1 MSSFLSLAC
10 INIERTEHLDR
21 VLAFLQKAKPDVV
34 CLQEVYEYDLQK
46 FAEKLGMESA
56 FGQMMLMGRDNKLEP
71 PFLPFGIAL
80 LSRLP
85 MSNLRRSYY
94 HGDEESVQN
103 LLFDGNYQSYYHLV
117 LSATFQ
123 KDEKKF
129 TIGTTHFTWTPD
141 GKADD
146 VQRGE
151 RPPPHRVDVAERV
164 RHGNLA
170 ECVRIVHDR
179 GEEIDGLDDRQ
190 IVTET
195 IDPCVLRMLHPHDK
209 IRIGDERQIFKRFVQ
224 VARTYLT
231 GSPRPVDR
239 FGETHFLT
247 FYQTNFSI
255 IKPHQ

>member
-10 INIERTEHLDR
+10 VNIERTEHLDR

-46 FAEKLGMESA
+46 FAEKLDMESA
-56 FGQMMLMGRDNKLEP
+56 FGQMMCMGRDNKLEP

-146 VQRGE
+146 VQRTHVVGLLKTL
-151 RPPPHRVDVAERV
+151 RSFPD
-164 RHGNLA
+164 
-170 ECVRIVHDR
+170 IVFCGDFNAPR
-179 GEEIDGLDDRQ
+179 GEEIFAELAKRYKDNIPSHYTTSIDVNLHRAGEKLRGRQLMIDGLFTTPGYQCSNVRLQDGVSDHLA
-190 IVTET
+190 ILAE
-195 IDPCVLRMLHPHDK
+195 
-209 IRIGDERQIFKRFVQ
+209 IR
-224 VARTYLT
+224 L
-231 GSPRPVDR
+231 
-239 FGETHFLT
+239 
-247 FYQTNFSI
+247 
-255 IKPHQ
+255 

>member
-10 INIERTEHLDR
+10 VNIERTEHLDR

-46 FAEKLGMESA
+46 FAEKLDMESA
-56 FGQMMLMGRDNKLEP
+56 FGQMMCMGRDNKLEP

-103 LLFDGNYQSYYHLV
+103 LMFDGNHQSYYHLV

-146 VQRGE
+146 VQRT
-151 RPPPHRVDVAERV
+151 HVAGLLKTLQDFPDMV
-164 RHGNLA
+164 FCGDLNA
-170 ECVRIVHDR
+170 PR
-179 GEEIDGLDDRQ
+179 GEEIFAELAKRYKDNIPSHYTTSIDVNLHRAGEKMRGRQLIIDGLF
-190 IVTET
+190 T
-195 IDPCVLRMLHPHDK
+195 IP
-209 IRIGDERQIFKRFVQ
+209 G
-224 VARTYLT
+224 
-231 GSPRPVDR
+231 
-239 FGETHFLT
+239 
-247 FYQTNFSI
+247 
-255 IKPHQ
+255 